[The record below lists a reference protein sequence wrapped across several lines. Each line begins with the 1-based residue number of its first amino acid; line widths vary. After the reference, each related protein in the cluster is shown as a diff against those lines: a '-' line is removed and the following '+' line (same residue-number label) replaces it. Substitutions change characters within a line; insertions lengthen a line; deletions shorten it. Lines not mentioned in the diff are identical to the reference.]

1 MSSFICRKVFRKS
14 TLVLYAGALLI
25 CGAFPEKA
33 VAAGNRAATFKSY
46 PVPQQ
51 KAGFNLVW
59 SDEFDNNGR
68 PNPANWNYEYGFVR
82 NQELQWYQADNARCE
97 NGLLIIEGRKQQ
109 IPNPNYNP
117 AANDWRNSR
126 QTAEYT
132 SACLIT
138 RGLQEWPAGGYY
150 EVRARIDS
158 RSGAWPA
165 IWLLG
170 TDGEWP
176 DNGEIDMMEFY
187 RVNDVP
193 HLLANVAWGTA
204 QRYQAAWDGSK
215 KKLSDFTDRDP
226 QWASK
231 FHTWSMMWDKDFIR
245 LFLDGE
251 LLNEIDLT
259 QTVNH
264 DKRNPFV
271 DPQNFYFL
279 LNLAIGS
286 NGGLPVDS
294 EHPFRYEIDYVRVY
308 R

>member
-1 MSSFICRKVFRKS
+1 MCTVFS
-14 TLVLYAGALLI
+14 
-25 CGAFPEKA
+25 EKA
-33 VAAGNRAATFKSY
+33 IGSKNLALTNIRQ

-51 KAGFNLVW
+51 KDGLTLIWN
-59 SDEFDNNGR
+59 DEFDIDGR

-82 NQELQWYQADNARCE
+82 NQELQWYQADNAHCE

-109 IPNPNYNP
+109 VPNPNYNP
-117 AANDWRNSR
+117 TASDWRNNR
-126 QTAEYT
+126 QAAEYT

-138 RGLQEWPAGGYY
+138 RGLQEWATGGYY
-150 EVRARIDS
+150 EVRARIDT
-158 RSGAWPA
+158 RSGSWPA

-170 TDGEWP
+170 TEGEWP
-176 DNGEIDMMEFY
+176 DNGEIDIMEFY
-187 RVNDVP
+187 QVNDVP
-193 HLLANVAWGTA
+193 YILANVAWGTSE
-204 QRYQAAWDGSK
+204 RYHAAWDGSK
-215 KKLSDFTDRDP
+215 KKLVDFTNRDS
-226 QWASK
+226 QWSSK
-231 FHTWSMMWDKDFIR
+231 FHVWAMKWDNDFIR
-245 LFLDGE
+245 LYIDGE

-271 DPQNFYFL
+271 GPQNFYFL

-294 EHPFRYEIDYVRVY
+294 DHPFRYEVDYVRVY